1 LSVYLII
8 SSFNLYL
15 PEMHAFYYFLSA
27 SILLFSPKG
36 GPSVSTPQLAHN
48 NPQTPFS
55 PAKTL
60 DYARFFDAENE
71 QTIVLKSVS
80 DIKIDAPTDNDKH
93 DAELDDIKKNAAK
106 WTDVDKQNAEHWHRQ
121 PILRWN
127 NFTAQL
133 VAAHNVPPRVLLD
146 SSGYP
151 TPSRDRAATDPRYP
165 FANPPYAAR
174 VFAYV
179 SVAQHDALLVAQFY
193 QTKFQKM
200 SVKSGSL
207 ASVST
212 ARQYPSTESAIAVA
226 SAEVLKFLFPAAVAE
241 IDEKTETAHLAAL
254 FSGKYTETDLKM
266 GETIGKAV
274 AQKIIKRAEADGM
287 DAAQGSAAQWLKV
300 FNRRTEGGQ
309 LAWTSKQKPA
319 RPTIEPFFGN
329 VKGWWIK
336 NAAKY
341 RPDAPPATDSEAL
354 KKEIATVKSISRL
367 QSKERMDVIVKWS
380 DAEFSSTPI
389 GHWNTIASELLS
401 KNKKTD
407 LEIVCT
413 LAAMNRALMDAA
425 IVCWEA
431 KTYYCYPRP
440 SQVDP
445 TMFPRLPLPNF
456 PSYPSGHSV
465 FSSAAATILSYYLP
479 NEADNLNKMAEEAS
493 ISRLYAGLHFKM
505 DCDAGTLLGKKM
517 AELGIESIKK

>member
-1 LSVYLII
+1 
-8 SSFNLYL
+8 
-15 PEMHAFYYFLSA
+15 MHAFYYFLSA
-27 SILLFSPKG
+27 SLLLFSTKG
-36 GPSVSTPQLAHN
+36 DPSVSTPKLAN
-48 NPQTPFS
+48 NS
-55 PAKTL
+55 PRITL
-60 DYARFFDAENE
+60 SAEKIPRTSPIFNAENE
-71 QTIVLKSVS
+71 QPIILKSVS
-80 DIKIDAPTDNDKH
+80 DIKLDAPTDSDKYE
-93 DAELDDIKKNAAK
+93 AELDDIKKKAAK
-106 WTDVDKQNAEHWHRQ
+106 WTDADKQNAEHWHRQ
-121 PILRWN
+121 PLLRWN
-127 NFTAQL
+127 NLTAQL
-133 VAAHNVPPRVLLD
+133 VAAHNVPPRVLTD

-151 TPSRDRAATDPRYP
+151 TPSRDRAATNPRYP
-165 FANPPYAAR
+165 FANPPYASR

-179 SVAQHDALLVAQFY
+179 SVAQHDALLVAQYY

-200 SVKSGSL
+200 TAKSGSL

-212 ARQYPSTESAIAVA
+212 ARQYPSTESAVAVA
-226 SAEVLKFLFPAAVAE
+226 SAEVLKFLFPAVIDE
-241 IDEKTETAHLAAL
+241 INEKTETAHQAAL

-266 GETIGKAV
+266 GEIIGKAV
-274 AQKIIKRAEADGM
+274 AKKIIERAASDGM

-309 LAWTSKQKPA
+309 SAWLSKQKPA

-354 KKEIATVKSISRL
+354 KKEIATVKSISRA
-367 QSKERMDVIVKWS
+367 QSKERMDVIVRWA

-389 GHWNTIASELLS
+389 GHWNTIAIELLS

-407 LEIVCT
+407 LEIVRT
-413 LAAMNRALMDAA
+413 LATLNRAMMDAA

-440 SQVDP
+440 SQVDS
-445 TMFPRLPLPNF
+445 TMSPRLPLPNF

-465 FSSAAATILSYYLP
+465 FSSTAATVLGYYMP
-479 NEADNLNKMAEEAS
+479 NEAEGLNKMAEEAS

-505 DCDAGTLLGKKM
+505 DCDAGALLGKKM
-517 AELGIESIKK
+517 GELGLESIKK